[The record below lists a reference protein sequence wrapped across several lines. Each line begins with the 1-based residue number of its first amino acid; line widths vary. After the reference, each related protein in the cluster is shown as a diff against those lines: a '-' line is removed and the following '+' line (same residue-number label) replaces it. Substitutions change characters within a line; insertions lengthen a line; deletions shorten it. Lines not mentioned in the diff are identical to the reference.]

1 MGNFF
6 AEMGVMRWPL
16 LVAMV
21 FMFVQIARAAWQIL
35 GGKGSDAMTL
45 HAVLVWGALC
55 ALLGVLG
62 TVVGMSF
69 AAGAIE
75 AAATSSPALIWGGMR
90 VALTT
95 TVFGFI
101 LLTLAILAWLGLYL
115 LRGRQLRQG

>member
-1 MGNFF
+1 MGTFF

-16 LVAMV
+16 LLAMV
-21 FMFVQIARAAWQIL
+21 FMFLQIARAAWQVL
-35 GGKGSDAMTL
+35 SGKESDAMTL

-75 AAATSSPALIWGGMR
+75 AASSASPELIWGGMR

-95 TVFGFI
+95 TVFGLL
-101 LLTLAILAWLGLYL
+101 LLTVAVVAWLGLYFA
-115 LRGRQLRQG
+115 RGRQLREA

>member
-1 MGNFF
+1 MGTFF

-16 LVAMV
+16 LLAML
-21 FMFVQIARAAWQIL
+21 FMFVQIARAAWQIS
-35 GGKGSDAMTL
+35 GGKGGDAMTL

-62 TVVGMSF
+62 TVVGMSI

-75 AAATSSPALIWGGMR
+75 AAPTSSSALVWGGMR

-95 TVFGFI
+95 TVFGLL
-101 LLTLAILAWLGLYL
+101 LLTLAVLAWLALYL
-115 LRGRQLRQG
+115 LRGRRLREA

>member
-1 MGNFF
+1 MGTFF

-16 LVAMV
+16 LLAMV
-21 FMFVQIARAAWQIL
+21 FMFLQIGRATWRIL

-62 TVVGMSF
+62 TVVGISF

-75 AAATSSPALIWGGMR
+75 VASTASPGLIWGGMR

-95 TVFGFI
+95 TVFGLL
-101 LLTLAILAWLGLYL
+101 LLTLAVLAWLGLYFV
-115 LRGRQLRQG
+115 RGRQAREA